1 MQTRHATYLTDHHRA
16 GRSGGGSK
24 SAPAPEAGIGGGGIV
39 LADGGRRDGD
49 ADDQCS
55 ANEGERAENHG
66 SVYPERERREDL
78 LGYPDDL
85 MMSVLLHA
93 AHLWRAP
100 QIWAQRKF

>member
-1 MQTRHATYLTDHHRA
+1 MELTKHATYKSTDTGASTKCYYSVATYLTGHHRA

-55 ANEGERAENHG
+55 ANEGERAGNHG
-66 SVYPERERREDL
+66 GLRWSGERTYWDILPGED
-78 LGYPDDL
+78 
-85 MMSVLLHA
+85 
-93 AHLWRAP
+93 
-100 QIWAQRKF
+100 